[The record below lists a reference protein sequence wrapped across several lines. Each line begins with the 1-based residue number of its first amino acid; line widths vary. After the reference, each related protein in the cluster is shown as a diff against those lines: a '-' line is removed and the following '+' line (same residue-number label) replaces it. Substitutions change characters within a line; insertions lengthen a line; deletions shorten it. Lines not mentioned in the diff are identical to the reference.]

1 MFENRVGN
9 KNHWVFLRL
18 VGTTANHEAIGA
30 RVTLRA
36 GGVTQIRE
44 VKAEARHQS
53 TRWVHFGLGPN
64 TTIES
69 LTVRWGS
76 AAPETIAGASGDSR
90 FTVVQGSGKVAL
102 IVRGSRCWPQHRFD
116 EDPAQRPP
124 RKSALLADHLHER
137 ERASAPD
144 GPSISESSTSPCG
157 PNSRATDTA
166 SWKYIG
172 SAQRQAARSV
182 PSARAARR
190 SGVTPVESAPGRAC
204 GTECARADRSAR
216 SPSGGSAAVPGARR
230 YSSTSRTRA
239 AASCMPVRSAVSC
252 STVS

>member
-1 MFENRVGN
+1 MDLDLIVTPTYPSHYSKLYRNDGTGHFTDVTYEARIARHQSQGAVWSDVDEDGDLDLVVPATAPDKRITVFENRVGN

-18 VGTTANHEAIGA
+18 VGTTANREAIGA

-90 FTVVQGSGKVAL
+90 FTVVQGSGKVA
-102 IVRGSRCWPQHRFD
+102 R
-116 EDPAQRPP
+116 
-124 RKSALLADHLHER
+124 
-137 ERASAPD
+137 
-144 GPSISESSTSPCG
+144 
-157 PNSRATDTA
+157 
-166 SWKYIG
+166 
-172 SAQRQAARSV
+172 
-182 PSARAARR
+182 
-190 SGVTPVESAPGRAC
+190 
-204 GTECARADRSAR
+204 
-216 SPSGGSAAVPGARR
+216 
-230 YSSTSRTRA
+230 
-239 AASCMPVRSAVSC
+239 
-252 STVS
+252 